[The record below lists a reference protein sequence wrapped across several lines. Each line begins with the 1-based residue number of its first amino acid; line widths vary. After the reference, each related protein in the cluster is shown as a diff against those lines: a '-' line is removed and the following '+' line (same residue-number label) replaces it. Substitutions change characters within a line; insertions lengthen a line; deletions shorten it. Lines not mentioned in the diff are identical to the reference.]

1 MRSFQRKFRKLQ
13 RSVVTSLVLLLCLGT
28 AQANWWDFIDDTYGD
43 SDIDINYYDDFN
55 DFMGNASDN
64 AVDSYFDALSGIDY
78 EDSND
83 SDYAWNGYIPTATT
97 YGSSGSSD
105 TDSSQNDNSANDGF
119 DTEEEDDDCNDPCLC
134 YGDCDEEISN
144 GTTNNP
150 PDEEKPTDKPEEK
163 DCDEADIK
171 NAQNASNKLDD
182 LLKLPTLNQLDA
194 RITES
199 LQTLDGT
206 GEQLL
211 RKPYLPTSNQV
222 MTNMNLYASNRF
234 VEAGYTFESRPS
246 GSFVSNLI
254 TGSAYSITLPMTAG
268 TTAII
273 HSHPMQISGQ
283 PSAGP
288 SPQDFVGLLQGRFQN
303 GCNALN
309 ESYVVAHG
317 GATYVLS
324 ITDPEAAQSF
334 YSQNK
339 TNLGTENGMFKEGTA
354 FFKEYFAMQQYLK
367 DIGFSAADAHDAA
380 MAYVLD
386 KNKTGVTLMK
396 KEKGDDEFKTMKTK
410 GTMNSDEKVTDATST
425 KCK

>member
-1 MRSFQRKFRKLQ
+1 M
-13 RSVVTSLVLLLCLGT
+13 TN
-28 AQANWWDFIDDTYGD
+28 AN
-43 SDIDINYYDDFN
+43 
-55 DFMGNASDN
+55 DN
-64 AVDSYFDALSGIDY
+64 AVDSYFVSL
-78 EDSND
+78 
-83 SDYAWNGYIPTATT
+83 
-97 YGSSGSSD
+97 
-105 TDSSQNDNSANDGF
+105 
-119 DTEEEDDDCNDPCLC
+119 CCL
-134 YGDCDEEISN
+134 
-144 GTTNNP
+144 
-150 PDEEKPTDKPEEK
+150 
-163 DCDEADIK
+163 
-171 NAQNASNKLDD
+171 
-182 LLKLPTLNQLDA
+182 
-194 RITES
+194 
-199 LQTLDGT
+199 
-206 GEQLL
+206 
-211 RKPYLPTSNQV
+211 
-222 MTNMNLYASNRF
+222 
-234 VEAGYTFESRPS
+234 EAGYTFECRPS
-246 GSFVSNLI
+246 RSFVSNLI
-254 TGSAYSITLPMTAG
+254 TGSAYSINLPMTAG
-268 TTAII
+268 TTAIV

-288 SPQDFVGLLQGRFQN
+288 SPQDFVGLLEGRFQN

-410 GTMNSDEKVTDATST
+410 GTMNSDDKVTDATST